1 MEPCR
6 TFPGFSPINSPFE
19 YAAIFRVPG
28 CKYFHVKHVK
38 VAPGKPGSQFDT
50 PHGRLRLAPSSATF
64 VKCASLRVSSTMKL
78 SPEARQLVE
87 EKARLE
93 GPKPQQEPAIP
104 MKPQLLRLVWPL
116 LVVFGLVFVVSVFVV
131 QQSPEKQAAD
141 ENAKLHYEICKGRL
155 KQAKELDVLSD
166 LNAKGSSIKVT
177 VGPAFFTV
185 PIDTQQEFARTV
197 NCFLVKGAGR
207 GVSFDLIHWQTGKKV
222 ASWKGDRLDVD

>member
-1 MEPCR
+1 
-6 TFPGFSPINSPFE
+6 
-19 YAAIFRVPG
+19 
-28 CKYFHVKHVK
+28 
-38 VAPGKPGSQFDT
+38 
-50 PHGRLRLAPSSATF
+50 
-64 VKCASLRVSSTMKL
+64 MKL
-78 SPEARQLVE
+78 SPEARQQVE

-93 GPKPQQEPAIP
+93 GPQPQQQPAMQ
-104 MKPQLLRLVWPL
+104 MKAQLLRLVWPL

-141 ENAKLHYEICKGRL
+141 ENAKLHYDICKGKL

-222 ASWKGDRLDVD
+222 ASWKGDRLDMD